1 MDNVYINF
9 SHLLDNK
16 VTLVF
21 LIISYII
28 YTILAFLRLNND
40 IHKERTYL
48 ELIHELEKGRKITLI
63 DILMN
68 GILTGFCFIGILCVI
83 FLINEKITNFWLML
97 LYSILSLLPI
107 ILYSLFFLNRILK
120 NYFRGN
126 IVIGKAMQGKQF
138 SEIINKTEENLC
150 DFCGI
155 NPKENNSNYC
165 KSCNHDN
172 LS

>member
-1 MDNVYINF
+1 MDNVYIFF

-40 IHKERTYL
+40 INKDRTYL

-68 GILTGFCFIGILCVI
+68 GILTGFCFIGILGVI
-83 FLINEKITNFWLML
+83 LLIKEKITNFWLML

-107 ILYSLFFLNRILK
+107 ILYSLFFLNRMWFRKFK
-120 NYFRGN
+120 N
-126 IVIGKAMQGKQF
+126 
-138 SEIINKTEENLC
+138 
-150 DFCGI
+150 
-155 NPKENNSNYC
+155 
-165 KSCNHDN
+165 
-172 LS
+172 